1 MLGALNAM
9 PRRRQPARPAVGFT
23 LVELMV
29 VVAILSV
36 LVAIALPSARDFV
49 ARKRLEGV
57 AQELATDLRLLK
69 SHQIQ
74 NRPGSGTSISFGSN
88 DDRVC
93 YILYARGSGAN
104 GANEHCNCGLAA
116 DQMCGPAGS
125 GAPVLFRQVDIP
137 TSTGITLAAN
147 PTRLTVN
154 DYNGMPMFNRTLSV
168 TLSSTGAGQIVV
180 STSPTGLPSVCSLSG
195 VFGAIRRCEQ

>member
-1 MLGALNAM
+1 MLGALSQAS
-9 PRRRQPARPAVGFT
+9 RRRRGTADHGFT

-74 NRPGSGTSISFGSN
+74 NRPGSGTSISFGAN
-88 DDRVC
+88 DTNVC
-93 YILYARGSGAN
+93 YILYARGN
-104 GANEHCNCGLAA
+104 GDVEHCDCGLAA
-116 DQMCGPAGS
+116 DQMCGEAGTP
-125 GAPVLFRQVDIP
+125 GRPVPIRQVDIP
-137 TSTGITLAAN
+137 RSTGITLTAN
-147 PTRLTVN
+147 PTLLTV
-154 DYNGMPMFNRTLSV
+154 DSYNGMPMSNRTLSI
-168 TLSSTGAGQIVV
+168 SIRRAGAGEIVV
-180 STSPTGLPSVCSLSG
+180 STTPTGVPNVCSRSG
-195 VFGAIRRCEQ
+195 VFGQIRACAP

>member
-1 MLGALNAM
+1 MLGALTPGAA
-9 PRRRQPARPAVGFT
+9 PRRARAARGFT

-29 VVAILSV
+29 VVAIGAV
-36 LVAIALPSARDFV
+36 LAAIALPSMREFV

-88 DDRVC
+88 TDKVC
-93 YILYARGSGAN
+93 YALYARGTGAN
-104 GANEHCNCGLAA
+104 GTNEHCNCALAG
-116 DQMCGPAGS
+116 DQVCGQPGN
-125 GAPVLFRQVDIP
+125 GAPGLFRQVDIP
-137 TSTGITLAAN
+137 ATTGITMTAN

-154 DYNGMPMFNRTLSV
+154 GYNGLPMFNRTLSV
-168 TLSSTGAGQIVV
+168 TLSSPGAGQIVV
-180 STSPTGLPSVCSLSG
+180 STNPAGMPTVCSVSG
-195 VFGAIRRCEQ
+195 VFGAIRPCEQ